1 MVICDTSFAISYKV
15 SLEVNEFFKINR
27 ILRQFDT
34 INEKYEFINGL
45 EKLTEKIDI
54 QIEDKFVKLNIS
66 LPNISKA
73 NINNNIQII
82 LPEMDLNE
90 KDLIVK
96 LCEKVNQID
105 ILESKINYI
114 FSCLGKSEKDF
125 ILFQEP
131 KIN

>member
-27 ILRQFDT
+27 FFRQFDT
-34 INEKYEFINGL
+34 INEKYEFIHGL

-66 LPNISKA
+66 LPSISKA
-73 NINNNIQII
+73 NINNNIHII

>member
-1 MVICDTSFAISYKV
+1 M
-15 SLEVNEFFKINR
+15 
-27 ILRQFDT
+27 
-34 INEKYEFINGL
+34 KYGL

-66 LPNISKA
+66 LPSISKA
-73 NINNNIQII
+73 NINNNIHII